1 LSALDRILKMKEDF
15 KAKKEALKKKDEGG
29 TITEST

>member
-1 LSALDRILKMKEDF
+1 MKEDF

-29 TITEST
+29 FNSESNTNEEEKR